1 MPTTRSSWHWPDA
14 LRAVRFVAVTYPTAD
29 QLAAAGLTLAVD
41 GPVVTVTLDRPERR
55 NAQNPATWRALA
67 AIGAAIGADV
77 RAVVVRANGP
87 SFCAGVD
94 RAMLTPD
101 GIAGEPTFAQIAAL
115 PDSDA
120 RAVIAGYQ
128 AGFTWLR
135 DPRFISVAAV
145 QGHAVGAG
153 FQLALGCDLRI
164 LAEDTVLCMR
174 EPALGLVP
182 DLAGTHPLVQSV
194 GYSRALEICV
204 TARWVSAAEAAA
216 IGLATAVV
224 PRGELRVATD
234 DLVAALLQA
243 PHAAVAATTGLLQQ
257 AASRSYEHQC
267 TAEREAQVLRIRDL
281 VRRQGA

>member
-1 MPTTRSSWHWPDA
+1 M
-14 LRAVRFVAVTYPTAD
+14 TYPTAD
-29 QLAAAGLTLAVD
+29 ELTAAGLTLDSD

-55 NAQNPATWRALA
+55 NAQTPATWRALA
-67 AIGAAIGADV
+67 AIGAAIGPDV

-87 SFCAGVD
+87 SFCTGLD

-101 GIAGEPTFAQIAAL
+101 GIAGETTLAQIAAL
-115 PDSDA
+115 SDRDA
-120 RAVIAGYQ
+120 QAVIAGYQ

-164 LAEDTVLCMR
+164 LAEDAVLCMR

-194 GYSRALEICV
+194 GYSRALEICA
-204 TARWVSAAEAAA
+204 TGRWVAADDAAA

-224 PRGELRVATD
+224 PHDELRVATD
-234 DLVAALLQA
+234 DLVAAVLQA
-243 PHAAVAATTGLLQQ
+243 PHAAVTATTGLLQQ

-267 TAEREAQVLRIRDL
+267 AAEREAQVLRIRDL
-281 VRRQGA
+281 VRRQSAG